1 MTAYANWEFYSTTY
15 LGTAIAQAA
24 FPALA
29 LRASAKIDQI
39 TFDRAAAIYEAAED
53 TETITKIKLATCAV
67 ADEMQRQISQPREV
81 ASERVGNFSQNY
93 IVTKDMELTSDQR
106 LANAAKLHLGSTGL
120 MFAGFAAGE
129 YGGAANAN

>member
-1 MTAYANWEFYSTTY
+1 MTVYADWEFYSTIY
-15 LGTAIAQAA
+15 LGTAITQAA

-29 LRASAKIDQI
+29 LRASVKIDQM

-67 ADEMQRQISQPREV
+67 AEEIQKQTEDLRVV

-93 IVTKDMELTSDQR
+93 VVTKDMELSNDDR
-106 LANAAKLHLGSTGL
+106 LMKEAKVYLGNTGL
-120 MFAGFAAGE
+120 MFAGFASGE
-129 YGGAANAN
+129 YGGICR

>member
-1 MTAYANWEFYSTTY
+1 MTAYADWTFYSTTY

-29 LRASAKIDQI
+29 LRASAQIDRI
-39 TFDRAAAIYEAAED
+39 TFDRAAEIIEAAED
-53 TETITKIKLATCAV
+53 TDIITKIKFATCAV

-106 LANAAKLHLGSTGL
+106 LINAAKFYLGSTGL
-120 MFAGFAAGE
+120 MFSGFASGE
-129 YGGAANAN
+129 YGGICR